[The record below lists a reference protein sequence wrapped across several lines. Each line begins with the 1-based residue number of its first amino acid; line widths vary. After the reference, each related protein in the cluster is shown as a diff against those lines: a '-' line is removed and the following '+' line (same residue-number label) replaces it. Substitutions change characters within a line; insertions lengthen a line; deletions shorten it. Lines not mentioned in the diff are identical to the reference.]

1 MKTFT
6 TLTAVAAL
14 IAGMSFANAQTSTTN
29 PPPSSINAGTQT
41 GTGTSQSGSES
52 KGTAMKSGGQ
62 QASGKMNVTGK
73 SKFCITVAPGSNGL
87 NCKFAT
93 LAACQ
98 TEAKTDNK
106 QCQEN
111 PNMAGT
117 TGMK

>member
-14 IAGMSFANAQTSTTN
+14 IAGMSFANAQSSTTN

-62 QASGKMNVTGK
+62 QVLGKMNVTGK

-98 TEAKTDNK
+98 TEAKPGNK